1 MALRSPRTA
10 IEARFKRG
18 GLTIGA
24 PVERRVDDGG
34 RRLSHGAAQT
44 GGALLGPSLLAV
56 RSSMAAILQGQD
68 SGILFA
74 ASITT

>member
-1 MALRSPRTA
+1 MKLVSSEVDERLGRQWSAVLTTGVGACPTA
-10 IEARFKRG
+10 
-18 GLTIGA
+18 
-24 PVERRVDDGG
+24 V
-34 RRLSHGAAQT
+34 QM
-44 GGALLGPSLLAV
+44 GGALLGPILLAV